1 MEILSEAM
9 PAGLS
14 DPFWR
19 ALGSYDLHFGRAL
32 ANCQR
37 FLAVR
42 WDSDGDLDFG
52 R

>member
-19 ALGSYDLHFGRAL
+19 ALGSYDLHFGRAMAHGHRLL
-32 ANCQR
+32 AR
-37 FLAVR
+37 R
-42 WDSDGDLDFG
+42 WDSDGDLDLG